1 MQNEHEIVQQVYAAK
16 EDNFAADDFIESYK
30 PFIKAETAKFLK
42 RPPKDQDDELS
53 IAMIAFYEA
62 INQYSHLKGS
72 FLHFASRM
80 IRNRLIDYWRKIKR
94 HTGLIELDAPI
105 IDNDDKETALIDIM
119 PEEKNKTE
127 ELIQREATLAEIQ
140 ELAQQMSEFNI
151 SLSDVADKNPR
162 QKRTLIACQKAADVA
177 IKDEKTMTLFF
188 KNKKLPITRIA
199 ELSHVAKKTLE
210 RHRDYVM
217 ALLIIYSNGYDLIR
231 NHLAQ
236 VKIVKG
242 EH

>member
-16 EDNFAADDFIESYK
+16 EDNFAADVFIDSYK

-42 RPPKDQDDELS
+42 RPTDDQDDELS

-72 FLHFASRM
+72 FISFASRM

-94 HTGLIELDAPI
+94 HTGLVELDAPI
-105 IDNDDKETALIDIM
+105 VNEEDTTLINTVRD
-119 PEEKNKTE
+119 EKNKTE
-127 ELIQREATLAEIQ
+127 ELINREATVAEIQ
-140 ELAQQMSEFNI
+140 ELSRQMSDFNI
-151 SLSDVADKNPR
+151 SLSDVADNNPR
-162 QKRTLIACQKAADVA
+162 QKRTLIACQNAAAAA
-177 IKDEKTMTLFF
+177 INDERTMTQFF
-188 KNKKLPITRIA
+188 KNRKLPITRIA
-199 ELSHVAKKTLE
+199 ELSQVAKKTLE
-210 RHRDYVM
+210 RHRDYII

-231 NHLAQ
+231 NHLDQ

-242 EH
+242 ER

>member
-1 MQNEHEIVQQVYAAK
+1 MMQNEHEIVQQVYAAK

-42 RPPKDQDDELS
+42 RPTHDQDDELS

-72 FLHFASRM
+72 FLNFASRM
-80 IRNRLIDYWRKIKR
+80 IKNRLIDYWRKIKR
-94 HTGLIELDAPI
+94 HTGLVELDAPLV
-105 IDNDDKETALIDIM
+105 DDEEIALIDTM

-127 ELIQREATLAEIQ
+127 EFINREATVAEIR

-162 QKRTLIACQKAADVA
+162 QKRTLLACQKAADTA
-177 IKDEKTMTLFF
+177 IKDEKTMTQFF
-188 KNKKLPITRIA
+188 NNKKLPITRIA
-199 ELSHVAKKTLE
+199 ELSQVAKKTLE
-210 RHRDYVM
+210 RHRDYII

-242 EH
+242 ER

>member
-1 MQNEHEIVQQVYAAK
+1 MQNEHEIVRQVYAAK
-16 EDNFAADDFIESYK
+16 EDNFAADDFIESYR

-42 RPPKDQDDELS
+42 RPPNDQDDELS
-53 IAMIAFYEA
+53 VAMIAFYEA

-72 FLHFASRM
+72 FINFASRM

-94 HTGLIELDAPI
+94 HTGLVELDAPI
-105 IDNDDKETALIDIM
+105 ADEEETALIDKM
-119 PEEKNKTE
+119 ADQHNKTE
-127 ELIQREATLAEIQ
+127 ELIYREATVEEIK
-140 ELAQQMSEFNI
+140 ELSRQMSVFNV
-151 SLSDVADKNPR
+151 SLSDVADNNPR
-162 QKRTLIACQKAADVA
+162 QKRTLAACQKAVAAA
-177 IKDEKTMTLFF
+177 IKDEKAMTQFF
-188 KNKKLPITRIA
+188 RNRKLPITRIS
-199 ELSHVAKKTLE
+199 ELSQVAKKTLE
-210 RHRDYVM
+210 RHRDYII

>member
-42 RPPKDQDDELS
+42 RPTNDQDDELS

-72 FLHFASRM
+72 FLNFASRM

-94 HTGLIELDAPI
+94 HTGLVELDAPI
-105 IDNDDKETALIDIM
+105 VNDEETTLIDLV

-127 ELIQREATLAEIQ
+127 ELIHREATVAEIK
-140 ELAQQMSEFNI
+140 ELAQQMSEFNV

-162 QKRTLIACQKAADVA
+162 QKRTLFACQKAVDTA
-177 IKDEKTMTLFF
+177 IKDEKIMTQFF
-188 KNKKLPITRIA
+188 KNRKLPITRIA
-199 ELSHVAKKTLE
+199 ELSQVAKKTLE
-210 RHRDYVM
+210 RHRDYVI

-242 EH
+242 ER